1 MPNSPPEPSGP
12 NERNGEAADNEAA
25 DAGGMRPGG
34 GTFPGD
40 GAGPSPP
47 LRLPGRAG
55 DAHKGTFGRVLLIGG
70 SRGMS
75 GSIALS
81 AQAALRAGSGLVS
94 AAVPDGCLETVAAY
108 HPCVM
113 TVPLAQDRRGRFAL
127 RATREL
133 RGILEGV
140 TAIGCGPGM
149 TTGPGSAAI
158 VRDLLRRDDL
168 PRVFDA
174 DALNVLAEE
183 RWGDHEGPRGRPRRL
198 VLTPHPGEFAR
209 LSGVDR
215 GDRQRQIAAAERMA
229 RRTGAVIVVK
239 GGPTVAVG
247 PEGRWTNS
255 TGNPGMATAGS
266 GDVLTGVITSLLGQG
281 LNAWDAA
288 RLGVWLHGRAG
299 DLAARRWGVVG
310 MVASDLLETLP
321 QAAGEIGGPTEQTGG
336 PTKAYPDVP

>member
-12 NERNGEAADNEAA
+12 TDTN
-25 DAGGMRPGG
+25 AGATNAGATSVGGTCPGG
-34 GTFPGD
+34 

-47 LRLPGRAG
+47 PLRLPVRDK
-55 DAHKGTFGRVLLIGG
+55 DAHKGSFGRVLLIGG

-81 AQAALRAGSGLVS
+81 AQAALRTGSGLVS

-113 TVPLAQDRRGRFAL
+113 TVPLAQDRRGRFAF
-127 RATREL
+127 RATHKL
-133 RGILEGV
+133 AGLVEGV
-140 TAIGCGPGM
+140 TAVGCGPGM
-149 TTGPGSAAI
+149 TTGPGSVAI

-183 RWGDHEGPRGRPRRL
+183 GWGDREGPQGRPRRL
-198 VLTPHPGEFAR
+198 VLTPHPGELAR
-209 LSGVDR
+209 LAGVGA
-215 GDRQRQIAAAERMA
+215 GDRQRQLAAAERMA
-229 RRTGAVIVVK
+229 FRTGTVIVVK

-266 GDVLTGVITSLLGQG
+266 GDVLTGVIASLLGQG

-310 MVASDLLETLP
+310 MVASDLLEAIP
-321 QAAGEIGGPTEQTGG
+321 EAAREIGGPT
-336 PTKAYPDVP
+336 KVHPDVP

>member
-1 MPNSPPEPSGP
+1 MSNSTFEPSATAETHP
-12 NERNGEAADNEAA
+12 
-25 DAGGMRPGG
+25 
-34 GTFPGD
+34 
-40 GAGPSPP
+40 GAGNAGAGVGPAPP
-47 LRLPGRAG
+47 LRLPGRDA
-55 DAHKGTFGRVLLIGG
+55 DAHKGSFGRVLLIGG

-113 TVPLAQDRRGRFAL
+113 TVPLPQDRRGRFAF
-127 RATREL
+127 RATRKL
-133 RGILEGV
+133 ADLVSGV

-149 TTGPGSAAI
+149 TTGPGSVAL
-158 VRDLLRRDDL
+158 VRELLRRDDL

-183 RWGDHEGPRGRPRRL
+183 RWGDHAGHTDRPRQL
-198 VLTPHPGEFAR
+198 VLTPHPGELAR
-209 LSGVDR
+209 LSGVGA
-215 GDRQRQIAAAERMA
+215 GDRERQIAAAERLA
-229 RRTGAVIVVK
+229 CRTETVIVVK

-247 PEGRWTNS
+247 PSGRWTNS

-266 GDVLTGVITSLLGQG
+266 GDVLTGVIASLLGQG

-299 DLAARRWGVVG
+299 DLAALRWGDVG
-310 MVASDLLETLP
+310 MVASDLLEAIP
-321 QAAGEIGGPTEQTGG
+321 QAAREIGGPT
-336 PTKAYPDVP
+336 KAHPDVP